1 MDILRDNSHATLYR
15 IRGFGFPDY
24 VKSAAP
30 LSKEAAASLSDAMFA
45 DGWNRFY
52 PIDSKASTWLSAAYF
67 AKTAE
72 DEGYASV
79 VRENVERTIKE
90 AAKLYGILEDVED
103 VMKRIRFREPVK
115 LASEDPSNYGWFE
128 GRKYPMFDE
137 EGVKKAN
144 AYFEENAYK
153 YPPSMRHGIA
163 TNILRKSAE
172 YGVEPSPTVERE
184 AGRGIVVRDFMA
196 HELMD
201 RANRVGDFNQKM
213 AAALLK
219 ATKKF
224 MEMDAETL
232 QRNAVKFAST
242 IEEMDR
248 ACGLDREYGRTVRP
262 PSEIFFHLSVKQAKD
277 LARDTVALGGQA
289 FSVEKLAELP
299 PHVFT
304 NALGD
309 EFFDRVKSAEGEI
322 DAGKL
327 GDELHSMPKP
337 DREALYRSIRLYAE

>member
-15 IRGFGFPDY
+15 IRKFGFPDY

-30 LSKEAAASLSDAMFA
+30 LSKEAADSLSDAMFA
-45 DGWNRFY
+45 DRWNRFY
-52 PIDSKASTWLSAAYF
+52 PVDSKASTWLSAAYF

-79 VRENVERTIKE
+79 VRESVEGAIKS
-90 AAKLYGILEDVED
+90 AAKLYGILADVED
-103 VMKRIRFREPVK
+103 VMARIRFKEPVK
-115 LASEDPSNYGWFE
+115 LASEDPANYGWFE
-128 GRKYPMFDE
+128 ERKYPMFDE
-137 EGVKKAN
+137 DGVKKAN
-144 AYFEENAYK
+144 AYFEENAYN
-153 YPPSMRHGIA
+153 YPPSMRHTIA

-172 YGVEPSPTVERE
+172 YGVEPAPTVQRE
-184 AGRGIVVRDFMA
+184 AGSGIVVRDFMA

-201 RANRVGDFNQKM
+201 RANRVGDFNKKA
-213 AAALLK
+213 AAALLR

-242 IEEMDR
+242 VEELDR
-248 ACGLDREYGRTVRP
+248 ACGLDKEYGKTVRP
-262 PSEIFFHLSVKQAKD
+262 PSEIFFHLSIKRAKD
-277 LARDTVALGGQA
+277 LAKDTVALGGQA
-289 FSVEKLAELP
+289 FSIEKLAELP

-304 NALGD
+304 DALGE
-309 EFFDRVKSAEGEI
+309 EFFDRVKSASGGI
-322 DAGKL
+322 DGGKL